1 MRKSIVCAAFLGIG
15 LLAGA
20 VGVSAAAPATS
31 ASGGPE
37 GKWGHGPIAHFL
49 QARMGR
55 AMTLR
60 AELNL
65 TDQQRDAIKTAM
77 QSHKQEVVTAVKPVV
92 DAKRAL
98 RDAVLAEKSDDSA
111 IRKAADDLGKK
122 VADAAVV
129 IAKVKAD
136 VASKANLTPEQMK
149 KIADFRAENDSSTD
163 NLLKDL
169 GSSAQ

>member
-1 MRKSIVCAAFLGIG
+1 MRKSLWCAAFLGIG

-20 VGVSAAAPATS
+20 VGVSAAAPATN
-31 ASGGPE
+31 ASGGPD
-37 GKWGHGPIAHFL
+37 GRWGRGPIARFI

-77 QSHKQEVVTAVKPVV
+77 QSHKQEIVAAVKPAI
-92 DAKRAL
+92 DAKRTL
-98 RDAVLAEKSDDSA
+98 RDAVLADKSDDAA

-122 VADAAVV
+122 VGDAAVV
-129 IAKVKAD
+129 IARVKSD

-149 KIADFRAENDSSTD
+149 KIADFRAENDASTD
-163 NLLKDL
+163 NLLKEL
-169 GSSAQ
+169 GGAQQ